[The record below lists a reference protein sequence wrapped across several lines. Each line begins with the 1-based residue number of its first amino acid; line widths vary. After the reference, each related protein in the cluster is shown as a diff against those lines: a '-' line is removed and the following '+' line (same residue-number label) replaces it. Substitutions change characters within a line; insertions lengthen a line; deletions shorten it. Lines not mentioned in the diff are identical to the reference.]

1 MPAVRLVQADGV
13 ERADRPI
20 AEQPNRKVTAGTTA
34 GMCPA
39 CGVGKVSAPHGGNGG
54 AMKQTIEIE
63 IKPAVRCW
71 VAVVRRNGVWILQAQ
86 AASEREVTTEI
97 YLRLRELR
105 DGIDAVLKEL

>member
-1 MPAVRLVQADGV
+1 MPAVRVVQADGV
-13 ERADRPI
+13 ERADRPVDLASPI
-20 AEQPNRKVTAGTTA
+20 AQSVGTTA

-39 CGVGKVSAPHGGNGG
+39 CGVGKVSAPHGGDGES
-54 AMKQTIEIE
+54 MKQTIEVE

-86 AASEREVTTEI
+86 AASESEATQEI

-105 DGIDAVLKEL
+105 DGIDAVLREL